1 MDFLLCKTDIFRAK
15 NSARDLCR
23 GGNCSSLGI
32 RSSLALLNKQTNWEL
47 CSLAIKLRQLYNY
60 SEFWQNL
67 QIWICMSHP
76 DMEKALITW
85 NTWNTESKTLRQS
98 YFTCLQPFLEVANPF
113 YSLICVTSQSPVINF
128 RFHQLPKSNSNE
140 WKRSNEKKYLKPR
153 AAFFA
158 SEKPVW
164 IWLLVKWKCWTLAT
178 KGFPWH
184 RLSRFHQFLQKL
196 NQFFHWQT
204 ASSSDKKNIINRC
217 ELVIFVF
224 AHK

>member
-1 MDFLLCKTDIFRAK
+1 
-15 NSARDLCR
+15 
-23 GGNCSSLGI
+23 
-32 RSSLALLNKQTNWEL
+32 
-47 CSLAIKLRQLYNY
+47 
-60 SEFWQNL
+60 
-67 QIWICMSHP
+67 MSHP

-98 YFTCLQPFLEVANPF
+98 YFTCLQPFLEVTNPF

-128 RFHQLPKSNSNE
+128 RFHQLPKSNFNE
-140 WKRSNEKKYLKPR
+140 WKLSNGFTVFYCHVSDQSPICGLNNFGEKIFKTKSD
-153 AAFFA
+153 FIA
-158 SEKPVW
+158 SEKSVW

-184 RLSRFHQFLQKL
+184 RLRRFHQFLQKL